1 MGKNNGSTK
10 SATVLNRFSEF
21 EYINNDV
28 LNRQL
33 RVQASSSVAA
43 LELHS
48 CELNPLRASIYIF

>member
-33 RVQASSSVAA
+33 RVQASSSVAV
-43 LELHS
+43 LERR
-48 CELNPLRASIYIF
+48 CELNSPRASIYIS